1 MAVDVVKYRR
11 VFTAEIA
18 EVAEENAEY
27 SRDEGRRIGEE
38 FSPRRSQRLQ
48 RKTQSIVEMRGGE
61 EGRKW
66 EGGFV
71 IFASFSEAH
80 VL

>member
-18 EVAEENAEY
+18 EVAEKNAEY
-27 SRDEGRRIGEE
+27 SRDEGRRMGEE
-38 FSPRRSQRLQ
+38 FSPQRSQRQ
-48 RKTQSIVEMRGGE
+48 ERGRE

-66 EGGFV
+66 EGVFV
-71 IFASFSEAH
+71 TFASFSEVR